1 MWLHS
6 LCLLSG
12 PDGAASCP
20 PPAKPAA
27 MQNAYCAGSFIGQT
41 CTLLSVRS
49 QFPLARLRAL
59 HTVDRLLKKIEWHTH
74 CGRKRSHAAPA
85 IFFTDTMLTQW
96 HLSCLVLFGVLF
108 PHVLAQQPG
117 CPSCALIADCTTC
130 VVGGNTS
137 TIRLQLRQKP
147 ENIPPMAVA
156 IANSYSIEEIFFPCN
171 KITCY
176 WNRQQNVCADLNI
189 SNLPSLKLPQFPA
202 VGNFVTPFF
211 SNVLL
216 VPDLQFDL
224 FNRLEASRYCQD
236 VYGKHL

>member
-20 PPAKPAA
+20 PPAKLAA

-59 HTVDRLLKKIEWHTH
+59 HTVDLLLKRIDWHTH

-85 IFFTDTMLTQW
+85 IFFTDTMWTQW

-130 VVGGNTS
+130 IVGGDTS

-147 ENIPPMAVA
+147 ENIPPLAVK
-156 IANSYSIEEIFFPCN
+156 IANSYSIQEVFYFFN
-171 KITCY
+171 NTCY
-176 WNRQQNVCADLNI
+176 WNRQQNFCADLKI
-189 SNLPSLKLPQFPA
+189 SNLPSLPLP
-202 VGNFVTPFF
+202 NFVTPFLG
-211 SNVLL
+211 NVLM

-224 FNRLEASRYCQD
+224 YTRFEVSRFCQD
-236 VYGKHL
+236 VQGKHR

>member
-20 PPAKPAA
+20 PPAKLAT
-27 MQNAYCAGSFIGQT
+27 MQNAYCARSFIGQT

-59 HTVDRLLKKIEWHTH
+59 HTVDLLLKRIDWHTH

-85 IFFTDTMLTQW
+85 IFFTDTMWTQW

-130 VVGGNTS
+130 IVGGDTS

-147 ENIPPMAVA
+147 ENIPPLAVK
-156 IANSYSIEEIFFPCN
+156 IANSYSIQEVFYPCN
-171 KITCY
+171 NTCY
-176 WNRQQNVCADLNI
+176 WNRQQNFCADLKI
-189 SNLPSLKLPQFPA
+189 SNLPSLPLP
-202 VGNFVTPFF
+202 NFVTPFLG
-211 SNVLL
+211 NVLV

-224 FNRLEASRYCQD
+224 YTRFEVSKFCQD
-236 VYGKHL
+236 VQGKHR